1 MTTAINERRVSR
13 QRQLGA
19 YYTPASAA
27 EYMANWIL
35 RRDEEDILEPSFG
48 DGAFL
53 RALNTAA
60 AERGLNGVRV
70 TGVELDSSAAARAV
84 EDSLLH
90 PHLAVCDDF
99 MAHRPRPMHGVV
111 GNPPYVRLRH
121 LSSPDERQRALDV
134 ARERIPGGME
144 PSGSLWMPF
153 VVHSAN
159 FLRIGGRLALVL
171 PYEMTYVRYARPL
184 WRFLGANFADL
195 RVVRVFDRVFPDIL
209 QDVVLLFAD
218 GHGSSTGSV
227 TYETFESVEA
237 LVAGEVSTSVELDV
251 QRLIQG
257 QRDFVAAL
265 LPQELRGLL
274 ERLETCTRP
283 MGELAR
289 LNIGYVSGDKTFF
302 HPSSNDIVEF
312 ALPSESLI
320 PAVTTTRSLRGR
332 GLYTSQLPADNFL
345 FRPSRPTD
353 LTAGEIR
360 YVAHGESR
368 EVHQRYKCRIRDPW
382 FVVPGV
388 LQPDLVLSVF
398 SSTPLLVVND
408 QACVASNSLLC
419 GYALGGA
426 EPTVIAAS
434 WYTSLTLLQCEL
446 RVHSL
451 GGGVLVMIPG
461 EASQVR
467 VASATTTS
475 HLEQVNTC
483 LMSKDVAAAYRV
495 GDDAVLRGDL
505 GLSSAEVD
513 LIREGVRILARW
525 REDSRVGPA
534 LA

>member
-27 EYMANWIL
+27 EYMANWML
-35 RRDEEDILEPSFG
+35 RGDEEDILEPSFG

-60 AERGLNGVRV
+60 DERALNGIRV
-70 TGVELDSSAAARAV
+70 TGVELDSDAASRAV
-84 EDSLLH
+84 EDALLR
-90 PHLAVCDDF
+90 PHLAICDDF
-99 MAHRPRPMHGVV
+99 MAQRPMPMDGVI

-121 LSSPDERQRALDV
+121 LSSPDERARALGV
-134 ARERIPGGME
+134 VRERIPGGME

-184 WRFLGANFADL
+184 WHFLGANFADL
-195 RVVRVFDRVFPDIL
+195 KVVRVFDRIFPDIL

-218 GHGSSTGSV
+218 GHGGSTSKV
-227 TYETFESVEA
+227 TYETFESVER
-237 LVAGEVSTSVELDV
+237 LVEGKASTSAELDV
-251 QRLIQG
+251 QRLTEG

-265 LPQELRGLL
+265 LPRELRDLL
-274 ERLETCTRP
+274 GRLESQTQP
-283 MGELAR
+283 MGHLAR
-289 LNIGYVSGDKTFF
+289 LNIGYVSGDKAFF
-302 HPSSNDIVEF
+302 HPSPDDIVSF
-312 ALPSESLI
+312 SLPSASLL

-332 GLYTSQLPADNFL
+332 GLYTSQLPCDTFL
-345 FRPSRPTD
+345 FRPRRPSR
-353 LTAGEIR
+353 LTSGETR
-360 YVAHGESR
+360 YVTEGEAR
-368 EVHQRYKCRIRDPW
+368 GVHQRYKCRIRDPW

-388 LQPDLVLSVF
+388 LKPDLLLSVF
-398 SSTPLLVVND
+398 SSIPLLMIND
-408 QACVASNSLLC
+408 EACVASNSLLC
-419 GYALGGA
+419 GYSLGEA
-426 EPTVIAAS
+426 EPSTIAAS

-467 VASATTTS
+467 VANATTTS
-475 HLEQVNTC
+475 HLGNVNTH
-483 LMSKDVAAAYRV
+483 LMAKDVEAAYQL
-495 GDDAVLRGDL
+495 GDEAVLRGDL
-505 GLSSAEVD
+505 ALSSSEVD
-513 LIREGVRILARW
+513 LIREGIRILARW
-525 REDSRVGPA
+525 REGGRVGSESG
-534 LA
+534 